1 MALPP
6 HQPLLMHPQ
15 IGKGLCE
22 PCLHPPWN
30 LTGFVQVATVYT
42 HAQLAEP
49 SHFKELMKSRSDC
62 GGGGGVQEE
71 SEGREV
77 GVAGYERVKQKG
89 SCGGFELNK
98 LYEYIKSSSNQ

>member
-1 MALPP
+1 MN
-6 HQPLLMHPQ
+6 
-15 IGKGLCE
+15 K
-22 PCLHPPWN
+22 
-30 LTGFVQVATVYT
+30 
-42 HAQLAEP
+42 LAEP

-62 GGGGGVQEE
+62 GGGGVQEK

-77 GVAGYERVKQKG
+77 GVAGYERVGWKG